1 MSAASPEPRNDQ
13 HDAGYQ
19 AATRSTRRMTWT
31 RRVGYRL
38 GLPLALALVR
48 AFWASYRWRAVA
60 GDLQLDALLRQHGA
74 VIPCFWHQHLMAAV
88 PYLLG
93 KRAAGLRP
101 GFLISP
107 SVDGEIGAMAVER
120 LGGYIMR
127 GSATY
132 TGARALRD
140 FYMAV
145 AKERVSPLI
154 TPDGPHGPRYAA
166 KSGAILIAQLAGK
179 PIVPIAYAAN
189 RVIKFRAWDRF
200 ILPLPFARV
209 ALAVGEPMYIAKTM
223 APADIEAMQQQLAQ
237 RLNELFKTAAANLT
251 A

>member
-1 MSAASPEPRNDQ
+1 VSSLREPGNDQ
-13 HDAGYQ
+13 RNADYL
-19 AATRSTRRMTWT
+19 AATHSTRRMTWS
-31 RRVGYRL
+31 RRAGYRV

-48 AFWASYRWRAVA
+48 AFWASYRWLPVA
-60 GDLQLDALLRQHGA
+60 GDRQLDELLRQHGA

-88 PYLLG
+88 PYLLS

-107 SVDGEIGAMAVER
+107 SVDGEIGAMAVQR

-154 TPDGPHGPRYAA
+154 TPDGPHGPRFVA
-166 KSGAILIAQLAGK
+166 KSGAVLIAQLAGK
-179 PIVPIAYAAN
+179 PVVPIAYAAS

-209 ALAVGEPMYIAKTM
+209 VLVVGEPIYIAKTM
-223 APADIEAMQQQLAQ
+223 APADIEAMQRQLAQ
-237 RLNELFKTAAANLT
+237 RLNELFKTAAAQL
-251 A
+251 AA